1 MRQVHQHVFRMNQI
15 SMCPIVSFGFK
26 MVAFYENWSNDFYLL
41 FSYLRLS
48 DALCHKICHFYTR
61 NCCIHLTDGEFLEY
75 AKQKRN
81 KCRHRVLPHQ
91 NNLFCVDLV
100 LELNTVQITWPWS
113 FHWHVCSIV
122 CAGKSTRICGW
133 CGINSKFVITTRN
146 ESIDLWV
153 D

>member
-15 SMCPIVSFGFK
+15 SMCPVVSFGFK

-41 FSYLRLS
+41 FSYLWLS
-48 DALCHKICHFYTR
+48 DALYHENCYFYTW
-61 NCCIHLTDGEFLEY
+61 NCCIHLTDGEFQEY

-91 NNLFCVDLV
+91 NNLFCFELV
-100 LELNTVQITWPWS
+100 LELNTV
-113 FHWHVCSIV
+113 HWHVCSIV
-122 CAGKSTRICGW
+122 CEGKNTRICGW